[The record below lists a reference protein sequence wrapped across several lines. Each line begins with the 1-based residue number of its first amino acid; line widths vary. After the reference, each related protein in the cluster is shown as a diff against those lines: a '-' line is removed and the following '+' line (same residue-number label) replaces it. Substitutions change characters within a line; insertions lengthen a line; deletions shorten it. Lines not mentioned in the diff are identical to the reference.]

1 MENNSSTKKRF
12 QGIVCSDKN
21 DKTVVVSVK
30 SLKSHKKYR
39 KKVTSHKKFTAHD
52 AKNECKTGNI
62 VEIEE
67 SAPISKMKRWKV
79 IKIISQK

>member
-1 MENNSSTKKRF
+1 MENSISTKKKF
-12 QGIVCSDKN
+12 QGVVLSDKN

-30 SLKSHKKYR
+30 NLKSHKKYR
-39 KKVTSHKKFTAHD
+39 KKITLHKKFAAHD
-52 AKNECKTGNI
+52 AKGECKIGNI